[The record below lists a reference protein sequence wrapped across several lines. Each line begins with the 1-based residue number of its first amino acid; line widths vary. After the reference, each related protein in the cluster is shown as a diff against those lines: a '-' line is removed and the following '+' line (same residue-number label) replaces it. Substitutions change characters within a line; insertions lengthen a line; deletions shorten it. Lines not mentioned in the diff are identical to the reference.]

1 LCVGGGGILNK
12 REETKTEKGKCNK
25 SCFYNVLK
33 FCFVGWQATTKKQ
46 MLKFANYFLKGR
58 SLAIYKMLCDLKT
71 LIGTKWQISR
81 IVKSGFY
88 ETC

>member
-1 LCVGGGGILNK
+1 MCLNFALWVGK
-12 REETKTEKGKCNK
+12 
-25 SCFYNVLK
+25 
-33 FCFVGWQATTKKQ
+33 QQQKKQ